1 MFANF
6 SALYILNLDDL
17 IRPTASRHSGVL
29 MRILHT
35 ADWHIG
41 RTLDGKDLH
50 GEQRLVLDQI
60 VSIAKEKETDIIVIA
75 GDLFDLPSPSA
86 DSQNLCYEYLIELG
100 KFAPVLIISGNHDSR
115 NRLKA
120 IEGFAETNNI
130 YITSQIQDVVNRA
143 FPFEENGSVVRF
155 YGIPFVAPNNVRGLD
170 GFNDIKRTHEG
181 VVTSV
186 MEKVREDAKANDARV
201 IVISHLFITGGK
213 QSKSKAERDIE
224 YGGVHDIKASTFEG
238 ADLLLLGH
246 LHRCHTPNK
255 TIPVAHYSGSILR
268 YSFSEADHDKSCS
281 IIDYDLSTGE
291 STIEKIEFDLPR
303 GMARLSGVSVEDI
316 LENPDFEKHVDDWVE
331 VTLPWSARGTNALV
345 RLKKKFQKIAS
356 IQFHRQSISGQGG
369 AITEATEGESV
380 ADQAVAFLENVAGEG
395 EAKPERIAIITEMD
409 EKIRGEGV

>member
-1 MFANF
+1 
-6 SALYILNLDDL
+6 
-17 IRPTASRHSGVL
+17 

-41 RTLDGKDLH
+41 RTLDGNDLH
-50 GEQRLVLDQI
+50 GEQRHVLDQI
-60 VSIAKEKETDIIVIA
+60 VSIAKEKETDVIVIA

-100 KFAPVLIISGNHDSR
+100 KIAPVLIISGNHDSR

-130 YITSQIQDVVNRA
+130 HITSQIQDVVNRA
-143 FPFEENGSVVRF
+143 FTFEENGSVVRL

-170 GFNDIKRTHEG
+170 GFKGIKLTHEG

-186 MEKVREDAKANDARV
+186 MEKVREDAKANEARV
-201 IVISHLFITGGK
+201 VAISHLFITGGE
-213 QSKSKAERDIE
+213 QSKSKAERDID
-224 YGGVHDIKASTFEG
+224 YGGVHDIKATTFEG
-238 ADLLLLGH
+238 ADLVLLGH

-291 STIEKIEFDLPR
+291 SVIGKIELDLPS
-303 GMARLSGVSVEDI
+303 GMARLSGESVEDV
-316 LENPDFEKHVDDWVE
+316 LENPDFEKHIDDWIE
-331 VTLPWSARGTNALV
+331 VTLPWSARGTNPLV
-345 RLKKKFQKIAS
+345 RLKKKFEKIAS
-356 IQFHRQSISGQGG
+356 IHFHRLSISGQGG

-380 ADQAVAFLENVAGEG
+380 ADQAFAFFENVAGEG
-395 EAKPERIAIITEMD
+395 EATSERIAIVTEMD
-409 EKIRGEGV
+409 EKIRGEDA